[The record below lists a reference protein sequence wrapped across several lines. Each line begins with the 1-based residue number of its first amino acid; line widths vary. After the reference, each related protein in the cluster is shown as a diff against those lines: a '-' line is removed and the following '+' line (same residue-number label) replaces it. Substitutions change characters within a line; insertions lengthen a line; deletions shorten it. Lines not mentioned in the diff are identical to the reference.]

1 MGSAVQRHIKGLQLV
16 AALAGAAQHH
26 LHAGHQ
32 LVHGKGFYNVIIRTQ
47 PQAQHAVL
55 HGGLGGQ
62 KYHRHALGAQVIQQ
76 GVAVQAG
83 QHDVQQGQVVVVFL
97 DQISGGQAVGRQV
110 HTYPARVRFI
120 SSRRAMGRSSSAIS
134 TFVMFIPFPPP
145 V

>member
-1 MGSAVQRHIKGLQLV
+1 MGGAVQRHIKGLQLV

-26 LHAGHQ
+26 LHTGHQ

-62 KYHRHALGAQVIQQ
+62 KYHGHALGAQVIQQ

-97 DQISGGQAVGRQV
+97 DQISGGQAVGRQGAYV
-110 HTYPARVRFI
+110 PGA
-120 SSRRAMGRSSSAIS
+120 GRSSSAIS